1 MLVAGA
7 FDPLDHEVFQSV
19 FGAIMTLLIA
29 MEFIHSIIRVIERRE
44 SIIQVKTV
52 VLIAIMALARKFIIL
67 DASTK
72 DAAMLAA
79 LAAVMLVR
87 GVVYWLMRD
96 NSQTARMEDVNKP
109 KLHAVHAMAIKEDGE
124 QRHGCAEHHQTASR
138 SARGPPPDREHPPYS
153 REILAAPAG
162 VGACLPGAAGR
173 RLLSDASAALH
184 HSRAAL

>member
-1 MLVAGA
+1 MKRYLLPFFFLVLFLLWPCLFLFVCFVLCVAIVLSFIISIVVLIALFELIGKVAHMLVAGA

-19 FGAIMTLLIA
+19 FGAIMTLLLA
-29 MEFIHSIIRVIERRE
+29 MEFKHSIIRVIERRE

-79 LAAVMLVR
+79 LAAVMLAL

-124 QRHGCAEHHQTASR
+124 QRHG
-138 SARGPPPDREHPPYS
+138 
-153 REILAAPAG
+153 
-162 VGACLPGAAGR
+162 
-173 RLLSDASAALH
+173 
-184 HSRAAL
+184 

>member
-1 MLVAGA
+1 MKRYLLPNLFHETYPQWPRMNMYERFEQSVAIVLSFIISIVVLIALFELIGKVAHMLVAGA

-29 MEFIHSIIRVIERRE
+29 MEFKHSIIRVIERRE

-79 LAAVMLVR
+79 LAAVMLAL

-124 QRHGCAEHHQTASR
+124 QRHG
-138 SARGPPPDREHPPYS
+138 
-153 REILAAPAG
+153 
-162 VGACLPGAAGR
+162 
-173 RLLSDASAALH
+173 
-184 HSRAAL
+184 